1 MKLVQILKFCSS
13 LNLNWKNE
21 KQETTIGSISWQPTA
36 TPAQLAWQPTDSACA
51 TTAVPAAQRRCT
63 ADSGGILAV
72 AHRRGLGRCDTGHM
86 EAARLEA
93 HRGWSRRRQLAG
105 RWCGFGNDMK
115 KDGNGATSVGLVTG
129 EWQRFGLASSDDT
142 AGPA

>member
-21 KQETTIGSISWQPTA
+21 KQETAIGSISRQPTA
-36 TPAQLAWQPTDSACA
+36 TPAQWAWQPTDSACA
-51 TTAVPAAQRRCT
+51 TMAVPAAQRRCT

-72 AHRRGLGRCDTGHM
+72 AHRRGLGRCDTGHV

-93 HRGWSRRRQLAG
+93 LRGWSRRWQLTG
-105 RWCGFGNDMK
+105 RWCGFSNDLK
-115 KDGNGATSVGLVTG
+115 KDGSGATSVGLVIG

-142 AGPA
+142 ARPA